1 MVYKFFDGKRYES
14 SKRFKKRS
22 QADSYAKK
30 LRDAGKL
37 ARVIPVGL
45 LRWKSWLVYVRN
57 R

>member
-37 ARVIPVGL
+37 ARVIQVGL